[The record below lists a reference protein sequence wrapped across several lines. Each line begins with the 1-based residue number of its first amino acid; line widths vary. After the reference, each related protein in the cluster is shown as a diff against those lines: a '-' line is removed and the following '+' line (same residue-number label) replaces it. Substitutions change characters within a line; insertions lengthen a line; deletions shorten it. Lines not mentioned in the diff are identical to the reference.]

1 VKMDKQRAT
10 GADTRKRLGAK
21 GEGEA
26 VEYLRGAGYR
36 IVERNFRSRSGEIDI
51 IAEKDG
57 TLAFLEVKTWSVYPE
72 SELEYSIDSRK
83 QRRIMETA
91 RFFLMKKTMHADKKI
106 RFDVILMPCGGSP
119 TGVRHIENAFNGAVG

>member
-1 VKMDKQRAT
+1 M
-10 GADTRKRLGAK
+10 K

-26 VEYLRGAGYR
+26 VEYLRGAGYL
-36 IVERNFRSRSGEIDI
+36 IIERNFRSRSGEIDI

-57 TLAFLEVKTWSVYPE
+57 TLAFLEVKTWGAYPE

-91 RFFLMKKTMHADKKI
+91 RFFLMKKPRYADKKL
-106 RFDVILMPCGGSP
+106 RFDVILMPGGGSR
-119 TGVRHIENAFNGAVG
+119 TGVHHIENAFNGAVG